1 MDYWTGD
8 IVLQDDSRLKEITFS
23 TPHLTAI
30 TPIPSSSLRFLSV
43 VETSRIPLYLA
54 AGPSFNVWTTSSD
67 TEEWFSS
74 ILAREDAFDATAS
87 GDEACAWWTSARAQ
101 SPIGILVAVEN
112 GWQLDGHAKVTEILF
127 YGTLAGN
134 ADAGLPSPPTSSQE
148 QHSALSGSPELR
160 VHALPLS
167 SDLLVHPK
175 SNGSRLSPP
184 IDAEMS
190 EGDGQFLS
198 PLLPPSASSPGP
210 EKRKKVNDMFDEAT
224 ERRRKAR
231 RKGGEAVAA
240 AASKIELPRP
250 ASAHRKSLSIDSKAG
265 NTVESLRGHN
275 TAQVSQAAG
284 RPLSRSPSFSS
295 DIRPL
300 SRKGLLDGPGK
311 RSTLSRVTSISA
323 APEEQT
329 IESRNK
335 EALSRVVMAGMR
347 MHGLQQRKKQYKSRR
362 SSVAPSADGN
372 DGHADEVATEEAA
385 KDEEYKL
392 IYHQTFKGAALALRK
407 HMATEPLHSQPDSLR
422 DVVDRLLAIFCTDPL
437 AEPVPTAAPID
448 PLSTPGSRKA
458 LLGADSAKS
467 HKSLFDSIK
476 HSHIASNGGESGVV
490 NPPTVRKGNREVV

>member
-8 IVLQDDSRLKEITFS
+8 IVLRDDSSLKEITFS
-23 TPHLTAI
+23 TSHSTTI

-54 AGPSFNVWTTSSD
+54 AGPSFDVWTTSTD

-74 ILAREDAFDATAS
+74 ILAGEDAFDATAS

-101 SPIGILVAVEN
+101 SAIGILVEVEK
-112 GWQLDGHAKVTEILF
+112 GWQLDGCAKITDILF
-127 YGTLAGN
+127 YGTLAGSAN
-134 ADAGLPSPPTSSQE
+134 AGLPTPPASSQE
-148 QHSALSGSPELR
+148 QHSVLSGAPELR

-167 SDLLVHPK
+167 SDLLVHRK
-175 SNGSRLSPP
+175 SDVSRLSPP
-184 IDAEMS
+184 IDAEMG

-198 PLLPPSASSPGP
+198 PLLPPSPGP
-210 EKRKKVNDMFDEAT
+210 EKRKKVNDMFDKAT

-231 RKGGEAVAA
+231 QKGGEAVAA

-250 ASAHRKSLSIDSKAG
+250 ASAYRKSLSIDSKAAI
-265 NTVESLRGHN
+265 TVETLRGNN
-275 TAQVSQAAG
+275 TSQVSQAAG

-300 SRKGLLDGPGK
+300 SRKGLLDGPSK

-329 IESRNK
+329 TESRNK

-347 MHGLQQRKKQYKSRR
+347 MHGLQQRKKTNKSRR

-372 DGHADEVATEEAA
+372 DGHADEVAAEEAV

-407 HMATEPLHSQPDSLR
+407 HMATQPLHSQPDSLR

-437 AEPVPTAAPID
+437 AELVPTAEPVD
-448 PLSTPGSRKA
+448 PLSTPGNRRA
-458 LLGADSAKS
+458 LLGVDSAKS
-467 HKSLFDSIK
+467 HKSPFESIK
-476 HSHIASNGGESGVV
+476 HSGISSNGGEGGVV
-490 NPPTVRKGNREVV
+490 NSPSVRKGNREVG